1 MLRLDPQVLM
11 EHWSSMD
18 SLSSSSTTRPRG
30 PVPKPLLTPPL
41 RTPPP
46 KRLDLDLLTVL
57 RKRKVDAGILPGVPF
72 H

>member
-1 MLRLDPQVLM
+1 MLRLDPQVVM

-18 SLSSSSTTRPRG
+18 SLSSSSTTRRRG
-30 PVPKPLLTPPL
+30 PVPKPL

-57 RKRKVDAGILPGVPF
+57 RKRKLDAGILPGLPF

>member
-1 MLRLDPQVLM
+1 M

-18 SLSSSSTTRPRG
+18 SLSSSSTTVPRG
-30 PVPKPLLTPPL
+30 PVPKPLL
-41 RTPPP
+41 TPPP

-57 RKRKVDAGILPGVPF
+57 KNRKSDAGILPGVPF